1 MSHDLRTPLNS
12 IIGFSDVLRAEYFGP
27 LSDPRYKEYA
37 NNIHDSGSLLL
48 SLINDILDL
57 SRVEAGKYEL
67 AEKPVNISSMIQ
79 ISFRQLAQLAKA
91 SNQIL
96 SADVPPDTPAMR
108 SDERALIQILN
119 NLLSNAIKFTPH
131 AGKIDVA
138 VTVDEGGGI
147 VITVSDTGT
156 GISKG
161 DIARVLKPFE
171 QAHITSTAPQNGT
184 GLGLYLCANLMNLF
198 GGSMA
203 IESELDKGT
212 TVTIRFPPNARSN
225 GRDGITPG
233 LSDDRP
239 GAHIRHFVR
248 RTAEPFAID
257 GLVARTV
264 QRCRL
269 NRHLAVG
276 HIQRPARHRDL
287 AALRVVDLLHHAP
300 GVKTASA
307 RSSLVLNTAP
317 HGTRAP
323 AIMAITSSLVCCV
336 VHCVIASLT
345 TSLWA

>member
-67 AEKPVNISSMIQ
+67 AEKPVNISSMTQ

-108 SDERALIQILN
+108 GDERALIQILN

-147 VITVSDTGT
+147 VIAVRDTGT
-156 GISKG
+156 GISKN

-212 TVTIRFPPNARSN
+212 TVTIRFPPE
-225 GRDGITPG
+225 
-233 LSDDRP
+233 
-239 GAHIRHFVR
+239 
-248 RTAEPFAID
+248 RT
-257 GLVARTV
+257 
-264 QRCRL
+264 
-269 NRHLAVG
+269 
-276 HIQRPARHRDL
+276 IQP
-287 AALRVVDLLHHAP
+287 
-300 GVKTASA
+300 S
-307 RSSLVLNTAP
+307 
-317 HGTRAP
+317 
-323 AIMAITSSLVCCV
+323 
-336 VHCVIASLT
+336 
-345 TSLWA
+345 